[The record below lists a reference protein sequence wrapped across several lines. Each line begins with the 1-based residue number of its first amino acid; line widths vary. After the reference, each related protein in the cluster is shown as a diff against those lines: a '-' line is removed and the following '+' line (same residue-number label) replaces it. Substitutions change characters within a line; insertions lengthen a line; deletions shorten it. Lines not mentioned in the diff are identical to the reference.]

1 MHTSKFDYLVMGA
14 NGQDG
19 FFTTRYLLKNNFTVL
34 AVTRRKFNL
43 LNNLKKIYKKKLIL
57 ITIKK
62 YNYTNYKS
70 IFNNKKIKKVIFCA
84 GFSKIQKIKKRKIVL

>member
-43 LNNLKKIYKKKLIL
+43 LDNLKNI
-57 ITIKK
+57 
-62 YNYTNYKS
+62 
-70 IFNNKKIKKVIFCA
+70 
-84 GFSKIQKIKKRKIVL
+84 